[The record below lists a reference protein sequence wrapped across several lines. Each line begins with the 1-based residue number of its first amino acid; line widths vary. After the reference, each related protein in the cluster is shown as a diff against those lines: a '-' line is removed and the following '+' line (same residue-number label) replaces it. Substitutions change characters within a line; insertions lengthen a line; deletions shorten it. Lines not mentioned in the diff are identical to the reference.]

1 VLSVCE
7 GRLLIVDDMVP
18 ALDVPQPLFEAR
30 DREPRTSSWM
40 GSIIPAS
47 VGLKPSWSTKFER
60 RSPRYTTRIN
70 ELPVVAAL

>member
-1 VLSVCE
+1 
-7 GRLLIVDDMVP
+7 
-18 ALDVPQPLFEAR
+18 
-30 DREPRTSSWM
+30 M